1 MVIEEEEVVVTM
13 AMEGVDKVM
22 KDKEI
27 KEEGI
32 SNKSIKKIQ
41 FALFWAGLPA
51 ASIIMT
57 HQGATSCIQKF

>member
-41 FALFWAGLPA
+41 FALF
-51 ASIIMT
+51 
-57 HQGATSCIQKF
+57 